1 MRSMLSLFFIAIFI
15 CYCLTQVIQTYETAI
30 ALESPRKLNKIT
42 DKWSGDF
49 DDMISRRMIRILIPF
64 SRTLYYFDKG
74 HERGLSIGL
83 ARDFESYINKKYRKR
98 LGNRPITVYAI
109 PTSRKHLID
118 HVMDGEGDISAGNL
132 TITNKRIKLID
143 FVGLKKQIG
152 NTEVVVS
159 RVGGAVIKTI
169 EELSGKTVNVRK
181 SSSYYQ
187 SLLKLNKHFMK
198 EGRPLVKIELVPDEL
213 EDEDMMEMVNVGLLK
228 IIVVDDIIVKIWK
241 QILPNIHV
249 DYNVFLRKNGKT
261 GWIIRKNSP
270 KLKAELTDFFNKF
283 VEKNSVFDVRL
294 MKAKERVNQLK
305 DNSIKSDAQRFQS
318 MFAYFK
324 KYGRKYH
331 FDPLM
336 LSAQGYQ
343 ESKLNQS
350 ARSPVGAIGVMQVM
364 PATALQL
371 NVGDITKTEENIH
384 AGTKYMYILLKKYFG
399 GAHFNDDNRILFALA
414 SYNAGPGNISKM
426 RNLASACE
434 CGLDKNK
441 WFNNV
446 EIIVGDKIGLETTTY
461 VRNIFKYYVSY
472 RLIMDRKNRKLTKD
486 KKIKK

>member
-1 MRSMLSLFFIAIFI
+1 MLFRFFGAIFI
-15 CYCLTQVIQTYETAI
+15 CYCLMPVILTYETAT
-30 ALESPRKLNKIT
+30 AKELPRKLNKIT

-49 DDMISRRMIRILIPF
+49 DDMISRRIIRILIPF

-109 PTSRKHLID
+109 PTSREHLID

-132 TITNKRIKLID
+132 TVTNKRIKLID
-143 FVGLKKQIG
+143 FVGLRKQRG
-152 NTEVVVS
+152 NTEVIVT
-159 RVGGAVIKTI
+159 RVGGAAIKTI
-169 EELSGKTVNVRK
+169 EDLSGKTVNVRK
-181 SSSYYQ
+181 SASYYE
-187 SLLKLNKHFMK
+187 SLLKLNKLFMK
-198 EGRPLVKIELVPDEL
+198 EGKPLVKIELVPDDL
-213 EDEDMMEMVNVGLLK
+213 EDEDMLEMVNVGILK
-228 IIVVDDIIVKIWK
+228 IIAVDDIIAKVWK

-249 DYNVFLRKNGKT
+249 DYNVFVRKNGKT
-261 GWIIRKNSP
+261 GWIIRKNSSRL
-270 KLKAELTDFFNKF
+270 KLELTDFFNKY

-294 MKAKERVNQLK
+294 MKAMERVNQLK
-305 DNSIKSDAQRFQS
+305 DNSTNLDAQRFQK
-318 MFAYFK
+318 MLAFFK
-324 KYGRKYH
+324 KYGRRYH

-336 LSAQGYQ
+336 LSAQAYQ
-343 ESKLNQS
+343 ESKLDQS

-371 NVGDITKTEENIH
+371 KVGDITKTEANIH
-384 AGTKYMYILLKKYFG
+384 AGTKYMHILLKKYFN
-399 GAHFNDDNRILFALA
+399 GAHFNDNNRMLFALA

-426 RNLASACE
+426 RNLASTCE
-434 CGLDKNK
+434 CGLDENK

-472 RLIMDRKNRKLTKD
+472 RLIMDRNNKKFIKH
-486 KKIKK
+486 KKIIK